1 MTENQYDD
9 AAFFQEYAKMTRS
22 RQGLAGAGE
31 WRQFRRMFPPL
42 EGKSVL
48 DLGCGYGWHCKYAAE
63 QGAAEVLG
71 IDLSQ
76 RMLREAETRNA
87 DPRITYRVGVAE
99 AITFV
104 SAMAITKRSENG
116 GVKFEKD

>member
-48 DLGCGYGWHCKYAAE
+48 DLGCGYGWHCRYAVE
-63 QGAAEVLG
+63 QGGFRGAGDRPEPTDAPG
-71 IDLSQ
+71 SGDAKRRSQ
-76 RMLREAETRNA
+76 NHLPGGSCGG
-87 DPRITYRVGVAE
+87 DH
-99 AITFV
+99 FCF
-104 SAMAITKRSENG
+104 SNG
-116 GVKFEKD
+116 DHKAL